1 MEIKYKL
8 YPYPVLWSLNDD
20 YNHSA
25 FSADI
30 KARNEYKKTTIT
42 ADFDLTNDDLSRY
55 ISEGKAEYL
64 IHIECSLTAYR
75 KVLTS
80 SDKHVEIVIDDTQ
93 LNGKISICP
102 FIVAKTDILNYS
114 NSDFNQ
120 DYLGATFNVEKG
132 AILAVSEQVNINLTK
147 DFDELANLPSI
158 FTICKKDTTDPT
170 PMEVELD
177 SEKIRINL
185 NSVDF
190 KNYQI
195 MCKMNSMLPVLH
207 TLLIFPTLV
216 FVFEKL
222 RTDYNEYEDYRWF
235 RGINAALKKVDI
247 TFDEDTLNNKTSIE
261 LAQVLLALPIR
272 NAFSAIVSRDSSE
285 DDDV

>member
-20 YNHSA
+20 YNNSS
-25 FSADI
+25 FTVDI
-30 KARNEYKKTTIT
+30 SARNEYKKTTIT
-42 ADFDLTNDDLSRY
+42 AEFDLNNSDLKKY
-55 ISEGKAEYL
+55 ISNGEAEYL
-64 IHIECSLTAYR
+64 IHIECSLTAFR
-75 KVLTS
+75 QVVAS
-80 SDKHVEIVIDDTQ
+80 IDNQIKITIDETQ

-102 FIVAKTDILNYS
+102 FIVAKKDIPNYT

-120 DYLGATFNVEKG
+120 DYFGASFNVEKG
-132 AILAVSEQVNINLTK
+132 AVLAVAEQVDFNLTK
-147 DFDELANLPSI
+147 DYDELANLPSI
-158 FTICKKDTTDPT
+158 FMICKKDTSDPI

-185 NSVDF
+185 NALDF

-195 MCKMNSMLPVLH
+195 MCNMNNLLPVMHAGMIL
-207 TLLIFPTLV
+207 PALV

-222 RTDYNEYEDYRWF
+222 RNDLNDYEEYRWF
-235 RGINAALKKVDI
+235 SGIRAALKKVNI
-247 TFDEDTLNNKTSIE
+247 TLDEDTLNSRTSIE
-261 LAQVLLALPIR
+261 LAQILLALPVS
-272 NAFSAIVSRDSSE
+272 NSLSAIVSNEYSE